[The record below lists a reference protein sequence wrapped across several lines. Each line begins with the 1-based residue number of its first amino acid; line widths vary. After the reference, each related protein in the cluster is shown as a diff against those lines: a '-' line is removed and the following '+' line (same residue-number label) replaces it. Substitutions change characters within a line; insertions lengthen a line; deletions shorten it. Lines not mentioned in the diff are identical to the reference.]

1 MKVRVILEYDVEPE
15 KELNNREHSN
25 AVGMLQRVTR
35 NRVMPLVS
43 QRLGGEHAAVGWEI
57 LVNSVV
63 VSVETK
69 A

>member
-1 MKVRVILEYDVEPE
+1 MKVKVIVEYDVESE

-35 NRVMPLVS
+35 NRVRPLVS
-43 QRLGGEHAAVGWEI
+43 QRLGGEHAAVGWEVR
-57 LVNSVV
+57 VNDVE

>member
-1 MKVRVILEYDVEPE
+1 MKVKIIVEYDVEPE
-15 KELNNREHSN
+15 RELQGKEISN

-35 NRVMPLVS
+35 NRVSSLQS
-43 QRLGGEHAAVGWEI
+43 QRLGGEHASVGWEVR
-57 LVNSVV
+57 VNDVE